1 MLGVSIT
8 GFFSGD
14 GVEVDVGFGA
24 PHLPANKKK
33 TRSITLNRHN
43 LSIASPAMAAITPQP
58 AQKPRVS
65 GRHDSASQITIA
77 SLNCMADRLYL
88 SIWFP
93 SFHTQEMMPRLLSV
107 LKQFP
112 FSTSRGGVGYIGVRS
127 ISWDQPIVFEQT
139 FDYRADPE
147 RALTLAGEFLH
158 EDNAYEIEALWDLW
172 VPVQEGDLD
181 ETWELQ
187 SQSVKFVAFG
197 TRFEE
202 ATYQQNGHIQVDF
215 GLDTPFLYEEAY
227 FTGALEQR
235 IKSNVQ
241 KLVNFTSAVE
251 KNCGISGRVLWS
263 ESEDNLAQKLID
275 RLQRVQ

>member
-1 MLGVSIT
+1 
-8 GFFSGD
+8 
-14 GVEVDVGFGA
+14 
-24 PHLPANKKK
+24 
-33 TRSITLNRHN
+33 
-43 LSIASPAMAAITPQP
+43 
-58 AQKPRVS
+58 
-65 GRHDSASQITIA
+65 
-77 SLNCMADRLYL
+77 MADRLYL

-127 ISWDQPIVFEQT
+127 ISWDQPIIFEQT

-147 RALTLAGEFLH
+147 RALMLAGEFLH
-158 EDNAYEIEALWDLW
+158 EDNAYESEALWDLW

-181 ETWELQ
+181 ETWEIKAQ
-187 SQSVKFVAFG
+187 PVKFIAFG

-215 GLDTPFLYEEAY
+215 GLDTPFLYEESD
-227 FTGALEQR
+227 FTSALEQR

-251 KNCGISGRVLWS
+251 KNCGVSGRVLWS
-263 ESEDNLAQKLID
+263 ESEDNLAQKLIE
-275 RLQRVQ
+275 RLQKVQ